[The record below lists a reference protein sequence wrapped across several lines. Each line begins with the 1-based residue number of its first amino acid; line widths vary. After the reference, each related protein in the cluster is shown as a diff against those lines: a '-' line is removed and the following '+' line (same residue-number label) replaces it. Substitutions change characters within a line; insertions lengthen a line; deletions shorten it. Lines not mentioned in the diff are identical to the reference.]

1 MFRKAKQK
9 GQDFNPANMENA
21 IIDAMW
27 IHDEFKMQFEGYNL
41 DQAVFDL
48 KCRGCPDLMF

>member
-1 MFRKAKQK
+1 MVKKAKK
-9 GQDFNPANMENA
+9 CGKEVTINMENA

-27 IHDEFKMQFEGYNL
+27 ISDEFRIQYSGYNIE
-41 DQAVFDL
+41 QALFEL